1 MIRALSCL
9 LILAVT
15 ACSDPAQVS
24 SRQEA
29 APSNEVVSP
38 AKVTPPAAKFVAT
51 NTSEELAFLASRV
64 CLPQVTKE
72 SGVAVADLEKSLT
85 EHGYGLASNEISRKL
100 FGRVVA
106 GFVAAR
112 KKGKLGRFM
121 IAFGE
126 RLPACIV
133 MLTDDSTI
141 PPVKELRE
149 AFQSQGW
156 EWAYMGAVAPD
167 RLPYAG
173 FRKSDKNG
181 KTILAVLRDN
191 PDSDPKVRL
200 SIDISYTDF

>member
-1 MIRALSCL
+1 MIRELSCL

-15 ACSDPAQVS
+15 SCSDPAQVA
-24 SRQEA
+24 SREEA
-29 APSNEVVSP
+29 VPSDKFTS
-38 AKVTPPAAKFVAT
+38 PAAKFVAT
-51 NTSEELAFLASRV
+51 NTSEELAFLASRI

-85 EHGYGLASNEISRKL
+85 EHSYRLDSNQISRKL

-112 KKGKLGRFM
+112 KETKFGRFM

-126 RLPACIV
+126 GLPACV
-133 MLTDDSTI
+133 VTLTGDSAV

-149 AFQSQGW
+149 AFQGQGW
-156 EWAYMGAVAPD
+156 EWAYMGAVAPE

-173 FRKSDKNG
+173 FRTSDKNG

-200 SIDISYTDF
+200 GIDISYTDF